1 MYAIRPKGIKQFIS
15 MNSESL
21 TEASVQIADNANKL
35 QNIDIKQLFS
45 FTEEEKEKIKN
56 TYINVIY
63 QNIPNSSYGKQKGV
77 IIAVDEKNI
86 KTNVYFVKMTK
97 EQFNNIYI
105 AILEQLKKDEIILSK
120 ILNFYNLANEKEMT
134 EDEIQNFK
142 SEWENSLE
150 NEIQEIKS
158 KNIGQEERVIAIYE
172 NNSKTVRVEI
182 QTDEYN
188 TILDRISDLN
198 NAIIELNRIEK
209 EEENSQ
215 KIRIQKTVQEKE
227 ASYHLIIKQ
236 VQEDNEDNME
246 VKIGNKS
253 NETNNIENTVELKI
267 YNKNNEAV
275 IKINEKIDIVN
286 EFEEEL
292 QLNEKN
298 NVKIEELNEEQIKN
312 VTQIIQNNIFDQFNK
327 VKEVINQ
334 IDIQSILVSLNLAE
348 PKEEEIQNNTNT
360 TEAERNRFNSQF
372 EFCVGENIDIKNI
385 KKLIEIAE
393 ENLESVKI
401 TEYKEKERED
411 SPLEPKQYKLV
422 IKKDNKN
429 EELANNLTKYIEESK
444 EEKFSVEIKYNEKTG
459 LVENIFITVNE

>member
-105 AILEQLKKDEIILSK
+105 AILEELKKDEIILSK